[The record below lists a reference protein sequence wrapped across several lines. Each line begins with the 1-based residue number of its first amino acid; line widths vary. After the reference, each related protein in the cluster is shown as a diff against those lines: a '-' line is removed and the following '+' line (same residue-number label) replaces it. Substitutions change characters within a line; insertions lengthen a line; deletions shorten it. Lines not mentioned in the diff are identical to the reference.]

1 MTSLRPSAPCMGSGV
16 VFAEPPRGLHS
27 GRGWGSREPGSP
39 RRVSS
44 EKVPDP
50 PSLGVLAQ
58 GHPNCCLVT
67 VPSLMSLKA
76 SGGMYMFVCVCVWG
90 PARACW
96 GLKRV
101 FTLIQSHV
109 QRSHD
114 GGRPWGWLQP
124 PAQGSLSG
132 AGAGVAARILVR
144 QGEWKCSHSHVY
156 FSKLW
161 GCLLMA
167 SQRAV
172 MPAVP
177 PPHPNVSVGPLGC
190 PEH

>member
-1 MTSLRPSAPCMGSGV
+1 M
-16 VFAEPPRGLHS
+16 
-27 GRGWGSREPGSP
+27 
-39 RRVSS
+39 SS

-76 SGGMYMFVCVCVWG
+76 SGGMDMFVCVCVCVWG

-144 QGEWKCSHSHVY
+144 QGEWKCS
-156 FSKLW
+156 
-161 GCLLMA
+161 
-167 SQRAV
+167 
-172 MPAVP
+172 
-177 PPHPNVSVGPLGC
+177 
-190 PEH
+190 